1 MHNTWLDTGYSLSC
15 NLVGKAE
22 VEAAEVGEAVV
33 QDRTKGV
40 EMAMET
46 RMGPAYVF
54 GNAYRVVWEV
64 KGVWEVRDV
73 DSRYPPC
80 ADSIPLD

>member
-1 MHNTWLDTGYSLSC
+1 
-15 NLVGKAE
+15 
-22 VEAAEVGEAVV
+22 VEAAEVVKMQKVGEAVV
-33 QDRTKGV
+33 PDRTKGV
-40 EMAMET
+40 EMATET
-46 RMGPAYVF
+46 RVGPVYVF

-64 KGVWEVRDV
+64 KGVWEVRGV